1 MATVETFSFIFYSFF
16 NSFPFI
22 FYFLFHSFFI
32 FYRRAEDPIN
42 QLCESIGQSEKLF
55 SAFANYCTE
64 KAKEESNANW
74 GRVLRSVLTSIQERK
89 EKVRGFIFTFL
100 FD

>member
-16 NSFPFI
+16 IYFSFILFI
-22 FYFLFHSFFI
+22 SFFYI